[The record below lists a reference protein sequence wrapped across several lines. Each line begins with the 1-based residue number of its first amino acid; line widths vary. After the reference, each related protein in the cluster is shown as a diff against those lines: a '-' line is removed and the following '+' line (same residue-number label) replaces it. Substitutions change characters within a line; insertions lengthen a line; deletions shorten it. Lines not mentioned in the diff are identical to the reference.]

1 LVESGVDGSWRVPGT
16 FLEALEARD
25 KRQSREVPVAVE
37 VLATTRIDQLAAVDG
52 ATWLDRQLIGSEGAV
67 LVRAAGFGAEVKAAL
82 KQRQQWLIE
91 QQLAEAQGDGIVYR
105 ANFLTV
111 LRRRELSR
119 VAAQVSRELGLP
131 YTAFGSEK
139 RIEWT
144 YHRRLDLASGRF
156 AVIARARDFTL
167 VPWRPVLERSVG
179 KTVAG
184 IARGE
189 RISWEVGRPRP
200 GPTVG

>member
-1 LVESGVDGSWRVPGT
+1 MT
-16 FLEALEARD
+16 FA
-25 KRQSREVPVAVE
+25 
-37 VLATTRIDQLAAVDG
+37 
-52 ATWLDRQLIGSEGAV
+52 
-67 LVRAAGFGAEVKAAL
+67 VRASGFGAEVKAAL

-91 QQLAEAQGDGIVYR
+91 QQLAEPQGDGIVYR
-105 ANFLTV
+105 ANLLTV

-139 RIEWT
+139 RIEGT

-167 VPWRPVLERSVG
+167 VPWRPVLDRSLG

-184 IARGE
+184 IVKGE
-189 RISWEVGRPRP
+189 RDFLGSWTTAARTHGRLNWW
-200 GPTVG
+200 